1 MSGVVEPVR
10 PKHGISALE
19 RYRANQLQKQAEEFD
34 KRKHNYSKQTQNVV
48 KKAIQEEQRKVKQA
62 TKREFFSAR
71 SDINIAHN
79 DRTALFAEIEQES
92 NATDKWGA
100 TIDRMVLKP
109 IQKSWLGNT
118 VIMSSERT
126 DAATKVTLGCSE
138 FILAELQPIKK
149 DVEKAMSAVSGRK
162 IDVNLILVTELELT
176 RTPINLRNQILYR
189 RQQECINALEQ
200 DSMLQLFMSHFD
212 CRLEPNNVVPNPY
225 KMPKVTQANE
235 VK

>member
-1 MSGVVEPVR
+1 MIEPVR
-10 PKHGISALE
+10 PKYGVSALE
-19 RYRANQLQKQAEEFD
+19 RYRANQLEKQAEEFE
-34 KRKHNYSKQTQNVV
+34 KRKQNYSQKTQEVV
-48 KKAIQEEQRKVKQA
+48 EKAIKEEQRKVKQA
-62 TKREFFSAR
+62 AKREVFSAR

-79 DRTALFAEIEQES
+79 DRAALFAEIEQES
-92 NATDKWGA
+92 NAIDKWGA
-100 TIDRMVLKP
+100 TIDRMNLKP
-109 IQKSWLGNT
+109 AQKNWLGNT
-118 VIMSSERT
+118 VIVNSERT
-126 DAATKVTLGCSE
+126 EKLTKVTLGCSE

-162 IDVNLILVTELELT
+162 IDVNLILATELELA
-176 RTPINLRNQILYR
+176 RTPINLRNQILHR

-225 KMPKVTQANE
+225 NMPKVTQANE